1 MKRKILIAVILA
13 LVCLPSL
20 TGAGRNTNDGS
31 VYVSHSNSQM
41 KIALTFDDGPHPK
54 LTPEILDILKENGA
68 KATFF
73 LIGENAKRYPELVLR
88 ETAEG
93 HEIGNHTYSHTVLKR
108 DNTALM
114 RTELE
119 KTESVLYSIGEY
131 KPKYVRPPCGIYD
144 SAVIE
149 AVKDIDCK
157 IVLWNIDTRDWAHTP
172 SEKIIKM
179 VMSTVK
185 SGDIILCHDFIS
197 GYSPTAEVLRNII
210 PALTEKGYSF
220 VTVSELLGCE

>member
-1 MKRKILIAVILA
+1 MIG
-13 LVCLPSL
+13 VCTLCLS
-20 TGAGRNTNDGS
+20 GAGKHTDDGS

-41 KIALTFDDGPHPK
+41 KIALTFDDGPHPT
-54 LTPEILDILKENGA
+54 LTPEILDILKENRA

-73 LIGENAKRYPELVLR
+73 LIGENAENYPELVLR

-93 HEIGNHTYSHTVLKR
+93 HEIGNHTYTHTVLKK
-108 DNTALM
+108 DDVTLM
-114 RTELE
+114 RRELE
-119 KTESVLYSIGEY
+119 KTESILYSIGEY

-144 SAVIE
+144 SAVIK
-149 AVKDIDCK
+149 AVKDMDCK

-172 SEKIIKM
+172 SDKIIDM
-179 VMSTVK
+179 VMSSVK
-185 SGDIILCHDFIS
+185 SGDIILCHDYIT
-197 GYSPTAEVLRNII
+197 GYSPTAEVLRSIL